1 MKTKKL
7 KGGQIIEDF
16 MKDQAKEEQ
25 QASHTFQDQAN
36 GTQPINLIQLMQAQR
51 HQAEIRYMTLTS
63 LLNNIDK

>member
-1 MKTKKL
+1 MEEIMKTKKL

-36 GTQPINLIQLMQAQR
+36 GTQPINLIQLMQA
-51 HQAEIRYMTLTS
+51 
-63 LLNNIDK
+63 